1 MRLTEYGSARERLSH
16 DELSYLLRFV
26 GTRPEERE
34 RRLFESIMPT
44 TEAGVYELRAGPFVG
59 RLGLPGGRSI
69 DFESRFTL
77 DDVIEL
83 IRFSSH
89 PPLHRD
95 LLRVESE
102 AGRGFMDVLAAAFV
116 REVERLV
123 GLGLGKGYRARRF
136 VRPPYPGQIDAGYHL
151 AQLGARHDRLAT
163 EARRLT
169 VNVPVNQALALAL
182 EVLRRVPLSEE
193 LVPRLTRLAACF
205 RPVERPAM
213 SADDVARIPLTNLTL
228 SYRGALG
235 LAEVILRSLTLAP
248 RGEDVSGA
256 SILFYMPKV
265 WENCVRSWVERAWPS
280 YRVEGGY
287 PFDLTAAGEL
297 KSYADVLVMDG
308 ARLVALYDAKYKSPG
323 EGPSASDVYQ
333 MVTYCERLGLRGATL
348 VYPAFQETRE
358 YRVGERIVR
367 AVGLRF
373 PGFDIDEAVL
383 ALRPAPPVSD
393 RGEGRQVAEASPA
406 SI

>member
-1 MRLTEYGSARERLSH
+1 VRLTEYGSARERLSH

-44 TEAGVYELRAGPFVG
+44 AEAGVYDLRAGPFVG

-69 DFESRFTL
+69 DFESRFTF
-77 DDVIEL
+77 DDVVEL

-102 AGRGFMDVLAAAFV
+102 AGRGFIDVLAAAFV

-123 GLGLGKGYRARRF
+123 GLGLGKGYRMRRF
-136 VRPPYPGQIDAGYHL
+136 LRPPYPGQIDARYHL
-151 AQLGARHDRLAT
+151 AQLGARKDRLAT
-163 EARRLT
+163 EAKRLT

-182 EVLRRVPLSEE
+182 EVLRRVPLSQE
-193 LVPRLTRLAACF
+193 LIPRLTRLAACLRSVD
-205 RPVERPAM
+205 RPTM

-265 WENCVRSWVERAWPS
+265 WENCVRSWLEEAWPS

-287 PFDLTAAGEL
+287 SFDLTAAGEM
-297 KSYADVLVMDG
+297 KSYADVVVIDG
-308 ARLVALYDAKYKSPG
+308 TRLVALYDAKYKWPAD
-323 EGPSASDVYQ
+323 GPSASDVYQ
-333 MVTYCERLGLRGATL
+333 MVTYCERLGLPEATL

-358 YRVGERIVR
+358 YRVGNRVIR
-367 AVGLRF
+367 TVGLRF
-373 PGFDIDEAVL
+373 PGFDIEEAVRT
-383 ALRPAPPVSD
+383 LRPAPLMDV
-393 RGEGRQVAEASPA
+393 VEAR
-406 SI
+406 